1 MPFSMSFYK
10 YTKTTTFKVVVF
22 GFIIPQSRETL
33 RSWSIVFAIIDKMLT
48 TKKFKD
54 FFNNNAALL

>member
-1 MPFSMSFYK
+1 MPFSMNFYK